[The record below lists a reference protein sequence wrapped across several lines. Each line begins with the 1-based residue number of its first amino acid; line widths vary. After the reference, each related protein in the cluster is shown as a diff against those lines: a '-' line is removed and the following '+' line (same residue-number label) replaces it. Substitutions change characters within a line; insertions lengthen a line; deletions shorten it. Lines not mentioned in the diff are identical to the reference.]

1 MAELEGRADQ
11 VEKDI
16 SGLRESHDELKKAV
30 SDHRMDVVREISD
43 LKVFIAGEVGK
54 LQGRAEVS
62 KDSKQDGKWAI
73 SLVVSAAF
81 SVASLVLAALAFL
94 LRR

>member
-62 KDSKQDGKWAI
+62 RDAKSDGKWAI
-73 SLVVSAAF
+73 GLVVSAAL
-81 SVASLVLAALAFL
+81 SVASLGLAIMAFL